1 MLDRIKKDYGYF
13 DFVLDK
19 IAGKAKDFQEIV
31 KSLIYNKLTDNI
43 SINQIPNIYPE
54 EAFEYLGL
62 DETPAERTFYRT
74 IERLGDK
81 FVFVLERHQQ
91 FLVKNNL
98 VSKEQ
103 FVDFS
108 STYFEGTKP
117 ELGAL
122 GYSRDGAPGK
132 KQITFGISTGINNI
146 PTALTIQKGNVQ
158 DKTHFDHIFNVAKKV
173 LEKGSILIFDCG
185 ANTKTNKKMVRKG
198 KYHYLTLKA
207 KKKNSY
213 RSIIQFFLQEKKK
226 GNIVRFEMNDSIY
239 ECVKLVKDNETNYI
253 FFSEK
258 LYQEQ
263 LQKREKKYQR
273 LLEKNDKDL
282 KKVKKGK
289 NLGSVITKDGYII
302 LHGSIQK
309 TLAPISNPFI
319 NGLEGFFALE
329 SSVDDEPEKILS
341 LYKDRDKAEKFIRGL
356 KDGLELRPIR
366 HWSDLAVKGYL
377 LLTFLTNF
385 LVNLTLYLAK
395 KPIVKDIRLLRK
407 FLNNLTLTVA
417 YPPNAFKFT
426 VLSNISNEVISIL
439 GDFIQ
444 KYDDNSL
451 KLRW

>member
-1 MLDRIKKDYGYF
+1 MVR
-13 DFVLDK
+13 
-19 IAGKAKDFQEIV
+19 A
-31 KSLIYNKLTDNI
+31 
-43 SINQIPNIYPE
+43 
-54 EAFEYLGL
+54 
-62 DETPAERTFYRT
+62 
-74 IERLGDK
+74 
-81 FVFVLERHQQ
+81 
-91 FLVKNNL
+91 
-98 VSKEQ
+98 
-103 FVDFS
+103 
-108 STYFEGTKP
+108 
-117 ELGAL
+117 
-122 GYSRDGAPGK
+122 
-132 KQITFGISTGINNI
+132 
-146 PTALTIQKGNVQ
+146 
-158 DKTHFDHIFNVAKKV
+158 HFDHIFNVAKKV

-198 KYHYLTLKA
+198 EYHYLTLKA
-207 KKKNSY
+207 KKKKSY

-226 GNIVRFEMNDSIY
+226 GDIVKFEMNDSIY

-258 LYQEQ
+258 LYREQ
-263 LQKREKKYQR
+263 LQKREKKYQK

-289 NLGSVITKDGYII
+289 NLGSVITKEGYII

-395 KPIVKDIRLLRK
+395 KPIVRDIRLLRK

-426 VLSNISNEVISIL
+426 VLSNISNEVVSIL
-439 GDFIQ
+439 GGFYQ
-444 KYDDNSL
+444 KI
-451 KLRW
+451 